1 MKIRTKITGMGLL
14 LVLLTAASIVGI
26 AFYQERVLAR
36 DIGAEVDVLV
46 RSELKKVAQNVYLM
60 CRVTQES
67 YEQML
72 SHGLKVAMDVATN
85 DGRVDFNG
93 SSTFTWQAVN
103 QYTGETQSVVLPKVS
118 YDGRWLGYNT
128 DMQSPT
134 QLVDEVTELL
144 GVTCT
149 LFQRMNEAGDMLR
162 VATTVPGDDGQRAI
176 GTYIP
181 HQNPDGMV
189 NPVIETLLRG
199 EVFTG
204 RAYVVNAWYLTGY
217 RPLWDDTGSR
227 VIGALYV
234 GQKQN
239 DVTSLRRGIMDI
251 VIGKNGYVAVIG
263 GKERQRGKYIIS
275 DDGKRDGEDLLATTD
290 GQQKKRIDK
299 FLQLAVSLKEKQ
311 SVESIPVALHRYQW
325 QNAADPM
332 TRPKVAAVAYYEPWD
347 WIIMASAYEEDFY
360 PARQRMGNALSNMID
375 WIGAVALLIIGLS
388 LVIGYYVARGIVRPL
403 EKAMTVFDRIGQGQ
417 LDLLLNID
425 ERDEI
430 GQLSRAFNR
439 MVVNLKDVTAS
450 RDELNHEILARI
462 RAETILRETSARRE
476 DLERIVNNSP
486 AVAFLWSAE
495 DGWPVEYV
503 SLNISQ
509 FGFDAEDFHKR
520 RLLFASVVHE
530 EDLELIQTALARHRD
545 SSQGGDLAL
554 EYRILNRRGE
564 VFWIESRIW
573 LRRNDAGEVTHYQ
586 GVVLDITARKKAEA
600 GIERLAYYDSLTGL
614 PNRSLFLSRLQQAMA
629 QAQRDE
635 RMVAILFIDLDRFKQ
650 VNDLYGHAF
659 GDKLLNAVGLR
670 LAACIRQNDTLSRFG
685 GDEFIMLLAGVKA
698 AEDVT
703 CVAEKIL
710 AIMAEPFCIDQHRVD
725 VSTSVGIALYP
736 QDGEDT
742 DLLLKRADIA
752 MYVAKD
758 MGRDGYCFFT
768 AKMER
773 GKSARICPQG
783 SCRSSDLLPIDG
795 RTSGTINGVKGQG
808 VSEGFKGRHLL
819 GCFPGRRSA
828 MIP

>member
-26 AFYQERVLAR
+26 AFYQEQVLKR
-36 DIGAEVDVLV
+36 DIGAEVELLV

-60 CRVTQES
+60 CRATQES

-72 SHGLKVAMDVATN
+72 AHGLKVAMDVGT
-85 DGRVDFNG
+85 GHGSLDFN
-93 SSTFTWQAVN
+93 SSAEFPWQAVN
-103 QYTGETQSVVLPKVS
+103 QYTGEKQPVVLPKVL
-118 YDGRWLGYNT
+118 YDGRWLGHNT
-128 DMQSPT
+128 DMQTPT

-162 VATTVPGDDGQRAI
+162 VATTVPGENGERAI

-181 HQNPDGMV
+181 HHNPDGSV
-189 NPVIETLLRG
+189 NPVIDTLLRG

-217 RPLWDDTGSR
+217 QPLWDASGSR
-227 VIGALYV
+227 IVGALYV
-234 GQKQN
+234 GQKQD

-263 GKERQRGKYIIS
+263 GKGKQRGKYIIS
-275 DDGKRDGEDLLATTD
+275 DDGKRHGEDILATSD
-290 GQQKKRIDK
+290 SQQKEWFDK
-299 FLQLAVSLKEKQ
+299 FLQLVVSLKEKQ
-311 SVESIPVALHRYQW
+311 SVETIPVALHRYQW
-325 QNAADPM
+325 QNAGDRTP
-332 TRPKVAAVAYYEPWD
+332 RPKIAAVAYFEPWD
-347 WIIMASAYEEDFY
+347 WIIMASAYEEDFH
-360 PARQRMGNALSNMID
+360 PARQRMASALSNMID

-388 LVIGYYVARGIVRPL
+388 LSIGYYVARGIVRPL
-403 EKAMTVFDRIGQGQ
+403 ETAMAVFDRIGQGQ
-417 LDLLLNID
+417 LDLQLD
-425 ERDEI
+425 VGERGEI

-439 MVVNLKDVTAS
+439 MVVNIKEVTAS
-450 RDELNHEILARI
+450 RDELDHEIMCRI
-462 RAETILRETSARRE
+462 RVENILRETSARRE

-509 FGFDAEDFHKR
+509 FGFDAEDFYKG
-520 RLLFASVVHE
+520 RLLFTSVVHE
-530 EDLELIQTALARHRD
+530 EDLERVQTTVARHCE

-554 EYRILNRRGE
+554 EYRILNRQGE
-564 VFWIESRIW
+564 VFWIENRLW
-573 LRRNDAGEVTHYQ
+573 LRRTDAGEVTHYQ
-586 GVVLDITARKKAEA
+586 GVVLDITARKEAEA
-600 GIERLAYYDSLTGL
+600 GIEKLAYYDALTGL
-614 PNRSLFLSRLQQAMA
+614 PNRSLFMNRLQQALA

-635 RMVAILFIDLDRFKQ
+635 RMAAILFIDLDRFKQ
-650 VNDLYGHAF
+650 VNDRYGHAC

-670 LAACIRQNDTLSRFG
+670 LAACIRQNDTLARFG
-685 GDEFIMLLAGVKA
+685 GDEFTMLLSGVKA
-698 AEDVT
+698 AEDVKS
-703 CVAEKIL
+703 VAEKIL
-710 AIMAEPFCIDQHRVD
+710 AIMAEPFCIDQHRFD
-725 VSTSVGIALYP
+725 VSASVGIALYP
-736 QDGEDT
+736 QDGGDT

-758 MGRDGYCFFT
+758 MGRDGYCFFS

-773 GKSARICPQG
+773 TSRPGYARKMVAGQ
-783 SCRSSDLLPIDG
+783 SDLL
-795 RTSGTINGVKGQG
+795 SGDDAG
-808 VSEGFKGRHLL
+808 
-819 GCFPGRRSA
+819 
-828 MIP
+828 